1 MTSTALRVYVEADVK
16 CFHCGQLVGATRQ
29 YRKPDQAGSTFI
41 AAGAATEVALAR
53 LSDVHCPR
61 CGGPTYVDDFQTR
74 YELPAVDFADEP
86 APRRGRP
93 PRSQPLLQGNAA

>member
-1 MTSTALRVYVEADVK
+1 MTSTAIRVYVEADVK

-29 YRKPDQAGSTFI
+29 YRKPDLRGSTFV
-41 AAGAATEVALAR
+41 AAGAREEVSLTR

-61 CGGPTYVDDFQTR
+61 CGGPTFVDDFQTR
-74 YELPAVDFADEP
+74 YEFPTVEFVDEP

-93 PRSQPLLQGNAA
+93 PRREAAVHSDAA